1 MEVELGQL
9 VENFLVTFVGEERDA
24 GVLVTPDAIH
34 DGKSDEHARGDHR
47 IDFAKFAGVDSA
59 ADDSAEES
67 LPASDHLV
75 RVELREVGE
84 LVQLSEDE
92 AVNLSLIHISE
103 PTRLGMIS
111 YAVFCLK

>member
-9 VENFLVTFVGEERDA
+9 VEDFLVTLVGEEREA
-24 GVLVTPDAIH
+24 GVHVTPDDIH
-34 DGKSDEHARGDHR
+34 YGKRDENPRGDHR
-47 IDFAKFAGVDSA
+47 IDLAEFAGVDSA

-67 LPASDHLV
+67 LPASDDLV

-92 AVNLSLIHISE
+92 AVNGDEGWRATERPVAPHE
-103 PTRLGMIS
+103 GQQPR
-111 YAVFCLK
+111 